1 MNRLKSIQHAMP
13 VRGTLANLLRRTSK
27 GVAILAVPLALAPLT
42 AVADEEINTLLK
54 NAQEAVNSSDWAT
67 AKLDLQD
74 ALKHVTDRQI
84 DALAATFPPAES
96 GWEISKDASGDGSNV
111 MTGVMMSQQYKKGD
125 STAKAELSLDNPMLA
140 MMSGMFNNPMLMQQ
154 QGFDRVRL
162 GRENAMLKWNEKN
175 SSGEITLILGGRV
188 LLKIDGKRLASKDE
202 LVELAKGWDLS
213 AIKEVAGI

>member
-1 MNRLKSIQHAMP
+1 MSETRSMMARKKAHGVFA
-13 VRGTLANLLRRTSK
+13 TLTTRTSK
-27 GVAILAVPLALAPLT
+27 GIAILALPLALSP
-42 AVADEEINTLLK
+42 VAALADQDINALLK
-54 NAQEAVNSSDWAT
+54 NAQEAVDSGDWAT

-84 DALAATFPPAES
+84 DAMAAAFPPAQD
-96 GWEISKDASGDGSNV
+96 GWEVTKEASGDRSNV

-125 STAKAELSLDNPMLA
+125 STAKAELSLDNPMLG

-188 LLKIDGKRLASKDE
+188 MLKIEGKRLSSKDE
-202 LVELAKGWDLS
+202 LVNMAKGWKLS
-213 AIKEVAGI
+213 EIKDVAGI